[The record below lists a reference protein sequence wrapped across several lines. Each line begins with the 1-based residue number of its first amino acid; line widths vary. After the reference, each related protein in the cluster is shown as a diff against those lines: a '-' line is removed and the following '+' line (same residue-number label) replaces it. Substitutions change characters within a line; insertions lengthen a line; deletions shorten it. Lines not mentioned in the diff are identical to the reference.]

1 MGTIP
6 NVIEVTIM
14 DYPPEKHSR
23 FLDTQEIEAL
33 EKEVEPF
40 EKVIG
45 MLNACVYVL
54 MAIPCL
60 ILIGLLIFA

>member
-1 MGTIP
+1 
-6 NVIEVTIM
+6 M